1 MESNLFQGARIRIS
15 NLQHIHLD
23 GVSKE
28 THKPAKD
35 EVFVCLIL
43 GTEKKKVRQ
52 ESDVISKEEALKL
65 LQQLVKGKGIL
76 KNPKRLIATITNLV
90 GRIDGR

>member
-35 EVFVCLIL
+35 EVFVCIVL
-43 GTEKKKVRQ
+43 GTEKKKVKQ
-52 ESDVISKEEALKL
+52 ETDVISKEEALKV
-65 LQQLVKGKGIL
+65 LQDLVKGKGVL
-76 KNPKRLIATITNLV
+76 KNPKKLMATVTSLV
-90 GRIDGR
+90 GRIG